1 MNPPVRLRAATT
13 EETVAVFCDSFA
25 DYPVMRYVLGA
36 SPDYDERLRELIT
49 LFVMGRVLRGDPL
62 LAMDS
67 DGEAVACATLTRPDS
82 TVMTGPGEATAT
94 EELDRLA
101 GKTWASLGEAARGR
115 YSTFVEAAN
124 ATDVEQPH
132 FHVNMIGVV
141 SSHLGRG
148 LARPLLE
155 EAHARSAA
163 HPESE
168 GVSLGTE
175 LPKNVTLYQH
185 FGYEIVAHLQV
196 DEGIETWGF
205 FRPDASAEYG
215 GLRMGDG
222 VEPPPAGNS
231 GR

>member
-1 MNPPVRLRAATT
+1 MKSPVLLRPATT
-13 EETVAVFCDSFA
+13 EEAVAVFCDAFA

-36 SPDYDERLRELIT
+36 SPDYDERLQELIT
-49 LFVMGRVLRGDPL
+49 LFVMNRVLRGDPL

-67 DGEAVACATLTRPDS
+67 DGTAVACATLTRPES
-82 TVMTGPGEATAT
+82 TVMTGPGEATASA
-94 EELDRLA
+94 DFDALA
-101 GKTWASLGEAARGR
+101 ERTWDSLGDAARSR
-115 YSTFVEAAN
+115 HSTFVDAAN
-124 ATDVEQPH
+124 ATDVDQPH

-141 SSHLGRG
+141 STHLGRG

-155 EAHARSAA
+155 EAHKRSVA

-175 LPKNVTLYQH
+175 LPKNVSLYQH

-205 FRPDASAEYG
+205 FRLDDSP
-215 GLRMGDG
+215 R
-222 VEPPPAGNS
+222 
-231 GR
+231 